1 VDENPQTVEEIYKE
15 IGYHL
20 EIVDNLVRL
29 LVVKLREVESGEEK
43 KVDSGSNK
51 ETRST
56 QSSS

>member
-29 LVVKLREVESGEEK
+29 LVTKLREVEGGKEK
-43 KVDSGSNK
+43 EVDSRSNK
-51 ETRST
+51 KTRST
-56 QSSS
+56 PSSS